1 MCTPGPCFCSVLLGV
16 FLLLSSQL
24 QVSGRPGEFF
34 IKPTLSEDC
43 GNKQPCWTLSDYI
56 QNINFYFTSHRTF
69 YFLPGNHTVQSN
81 KATSVVI
88 HNVINLTLTAKQQA
102 SVVCEGNLSFSFINI
117 SNLKISNL
125 EFVGC
130 GLEKDDINEVQ
141 AAIKL
146 DNISTVLLRNLH
158 IRDSFGY
165 GVFGFN
171 VLGQSKV
178 TGCRFYHNQWRPP
191 ADESEVNHQRH
202 ARRSKTN
209 KMLGGNALFI
219 FDEKLQI
226 FTKNVALVI
235 SHSDFAYGIHTSEW
249 YKNMGYGHIG
259 GGSGLGIFYQEPY
272 RDVRF
277 YLESYRNM
285 KIVISDCTFFNNT
298 AFIGANLFLDWGTS
312 IPYQAN
318 VRLDIIH
325 CKFHNGKAYL
335 KGGGMY
341 IHTHSSKEATKIK
354 VQIIYCFF
362 ESNFGKQGGG
372 LFLDSKHSP
381 GSRGRNDHS
390 VILMNCLF
398 KQNSASNGGG
408 IYAAVKSLKT
418 HYGPSRNDGTI
429 KVIISNTKFIQN
441 SAIESGGSL
450 HLYVER
456 ANILTFQPQVKT
468 VTSISL
474 VTHNLISIE
483 VNNCNITESEAALG
497 SALII
502 SGCEN
507 EYHFIL
513 EKYECS
519 KPLNTSIQLS
529 HVNFLNNTS
538 PQIDYGTAVL
548 HVNNT
553 DWIILKDSLFDTN
566 NGSGVYVNASNVILR
581 GLVQF
586 FNNKAYYGGAI
597 HLDCNVFSKQSLL
610 YLTSGKLLIT
620 NNTVKIYGGAIAAN
634 EQCIDMDLCFFQELL
649 PTSRQSMVVIMKNNT
664 AEVAGDSIYG
674 GLIESCHFL
683 LMNSKSELSIREQL
697 TADYFARI
705 FKTDG
710 LPSSS
715 NIASRAYKVCFCNE
729 SSSLQLQECITTKE
743 MSVFKGQEFNI
754 LAATVGQYRG
764 ASPAI
769 VRSKLQTFGFEGQLG
784 AQQGVQGLGRACEN
798 LTYSIRATADY
809 VELHLTV
816 EGALTSSLA
825 IATINVTF
833 LPCPFGFQPSGIPQK
848 CDCAQELTGIPG
860 VWCDIDTITV
870 HRPAA
875 MWIGNNS
882 NSHISHSNCPFDY
895 CKPED
900 SNLSLWNQDDQ
911 CVFNRSGVL
920 CGACQPGLSLALGT
934 SQCLQCSNIYL
945 LLLIPF
951 ALAGVTL
958 VFLLLKC
965 NLTVSEGT
973 INGLIFYANIVRVN
987 QAIFFPQS
995 SSLFVTKILSVFI
1008 AWLNLDLGVQI
1019 CFFTNMTAYTKACFQ
1034 FLFPIYIWL
1043 LVGVMIVS
1051 SQYSSTISKLTGSN
1065 AVPVLATLF
1074 LLSYAKLLRAII
1086 EAASPIVLTDKNSLV
1101 WLMDGN
1107 VAFLKGAHIFLFLFA
1122 LVAMVLYIVPLT
1134 LLALLAPCL
1143 QARSR
1148 QRLLRWVNK
1157 LKPLLDA
1164 YQGPYK
1170 DGFRYWTG
1178 LMLVVRIILFTVFAS
1193 NVVYDMRMNLLAII
1207 TMLYAI
1213 VICFWNFGRVYKTI
1227 FVHML
1232 EIFFIL
1238 NLIVFAACTQFLKTS
1253 KASSQKLEYVTCTMV
1268 GSAFIVFWGIITYHS
1283 YHQIRNSRVV
1293 FVQYIITLCC
1303 RQRKIPKTPPNRHD
1317 PNEDVIH
1324 VSPQPTVTVVE
1335 LCQLTES

>member
-1 MCTPGPCFCSVLLGV
+1 MCTAGPLLCSAFLGV
-16 FLLLSSQL
+16 LLLLSSEL
-24 QVSGRPGEFF
+24 QVSGRSGEFF
-34 IKPTLSEDC
+34 IKPALSEDC
-43 GNKQPCWTLSDYI
+43 GNKQPCLALSDYI
-56 QNINFYFTSHRTF
+56 LDVDFYFTSHRTF
-69 YFLPGNHTVQSN
+69 HFLPGNHAVQSHE
-81 KATSVVI
+81 AISVVVYNI
-88 HNVINLTLTAKQQA
+88 MNLTLTAKQQA

-130 GLEKDDINEVQ
+130 GLEKDEINEVQ

-146 DNISTVLLRNLH
+146 NNTSTVLLRNLL
-158 IRDSFGY
+158 IRESFGY

-171 VLGQSKV
+171 VLGQSEV

-191 ADESEVNHQRH
+191 AEGEVNHQRH
-202 ARRSKTN
+202 GRSSKTN
-209 KMLGGNALFI
+209 NMLGGNALFI
-219 FDEKLQI
+219 FDEKLQM
-226 FTKNVALVI
+226 FTKSIALVI
-235 SHSDFAYGIHTSEW
+235 SHSDFAYGIHVSEW

-259 GGSGLGIFYQEPY
+259 GGSGLGIFYRKPDWGIRIYQ
-272 RDVRF
+272 
-277 YLESYRNM
+277 ESYRNM
-285 KIVISDCTFFNNT
+285 KIVISDCTFYNNT

-318 VRLDIIH
+318 VQLVIIR
-325 CKFHNGKAYL
+325 CKFHNGTAYL

-341 IHTHSSKEATKIK
+341 IHTHSSIEATKIK
-354 VQIIYCFF
+354 VQILHCFF
-362 ESNFGKQGGG
+362 ESNFGKHGGG

-381 GSRGRNDHS
+381 GSRSRHNHS
-390 VILMNCLF
+390 VMLNNCFF
-398 KQNSASNGGG
+398 KQNAASNGGG

-418 HYGPSRNDGTI
+418 HYGPSRSDNTI
-429 KVIISNTKFIQN
+429 KVIVSNSRFFQN
-441 SAIESGGSL
+441 SAKKSGGSI

-456 ANILTFQPQVKT
+456 GTILTFQPQVK
-468 VTSISL
+468 SISL
-474 VTHNLISIE
+474 VTHNLIRIE
-483 VNNCNITESEAALG
+483 VNNCNFTESKAALG
-497 SALII
+497 SAIII
-502 SGCEN
+502 SGCEI
-507 EYHFIL
+507 EYYFIL
-513 EKYECS
+513 EKYKCS
-519 KPLNTSIQLS
+519 QPLNTSIQLS
-529 HVNFLNNTS
+529 QVNFLNNTS
-538 PQIDYGTAVL
+538 PRIDYGTAVL

-553 DWIILKDSLFDTN
+553 NWIILKDSLFDTN
-566 NGSGVYVNASNVILR
+566 NGSGVYANASNVIVN

-597 HLDCNVFSKQSLL
+597 LFDCNVFSQQSLL
-610 YLTSGKLLIT
+610 YLTSGKLLLT
-620 NNTVKIYGGAIAAN
+620 NNTAEMYGGAIAAN

-649 PTSRQSMVVIMKNNT
+649 HTGKSMVVIMKNNT
-664 AEVAGDSIYG
+664 AEIAGDSIYG
-674 GLIESCHFL
+674 GLIESCYFM
-683 LMNSKSELSIREQL
+683 LMNSKGVLSIREQL
-697 TADYFARI
+697 TAEYFVRI

-715 NIASRAYKVCFCNE
+715 NIASRPYKVCFCNE
-729 SSSLQLQECITTKE
+729 SSSLQLQECITTEK
-743 MSVFKGQEFNI
+743 MNAFKGQEFNI

-764 ASPAI
+764 ASPAT
-769 VRSKLQTFGFEGQLG
+769 VRSRLQSFGFEGQLG
-784 AQQGVQGLGRACEN
+784 AQQNVQELGRTCEN
-798 LTYSIRATADY
+798 LTYSIRATANY

-833 LPCPFGFQPSGIPQK
+833 LPCPFGFQPSGNPQK

-882 NSHISHSNCPFDY
+882 NNHITHSSCPLDY
-895 CKPED
+895 CKQVD
-900 SNLSLWNQDDQ
+900 NSLSLWNQDDQ
-911 CVFNRSGVL
+911 CVFNHSGVL
-920 CGACQPGLSLALGT
+920 CGACKPGLSLALGT

-951 ALAGVTL
+951 ALAGVAL

-973 INGLIFYANIVRVN
+973 TNGLIFYTNIIQVN
-987 QAIFFPQS
+987 QAIFFPQP
-995 SSLFVTKILSVFI
+995 SSLFVTKTLSIFI
-1008 AWLNLDLGVQI
+1008 AWLNLDLGVQV
-1019 CFFTNMTAYTKACFQ
+1019 CFFKNMTAYTKACFQ

-1051 SQYSSTISKLTGSN
+1051 SRYSSTISKLTGSN

-1086 EAASPIVLTDKNSLV
+1086 EAASPIVLTGKNSLV

-1107 VAFLKGAHIFLFLFA
+1107 VAFLKGPHVFLFLFA
-1122 LVAMVLYIVPLT
+1122 LIAMVLYIVPLT
-1134 LLALLAPCL
+1134 LLVLLAPCL

-1148 QRLLRWVNK
+1148 HRLLRWVNK

-1213 VICFWNFGRVYKTI
+1213 VICFWNFGRVYKKI

-1238 NLIVFAACTQFLKTS
+1238 NLIVLAACTQFLKIS
-1253 KASSQKLEYVTCTMV
+1253 KTSSQKLEYVTCTMV
-1268 GSAFIVFWGIITYHS
+1268 GSAFTVFWGILTYHS
-1283 YHQIRNSRVV
+1283 YHQIRNSRVA
-1293 FVQYIITLCC
+1293 FVQSIITLCC
-1303 RQRKIPKTPPNRHD
+1303 RQRKIPKTHTNRHD
-1317 PNEDVIH
+1317 PKEDVIH

-1335 LCQLTES
+1335 LCQLNES